1 VPLCTGVE
9 AVAFVYAQH
18 TRRRGGD
25 ALSWPLAISSVYVKM
40 SHLCLT
46 GALEKSILGLL
57 WLFRNVA
64 VTWQPEGRV

>member
-57 WLFRNVA
+57 
-64 VTWQPEGRV
+64 